1 MIICC
6 VCNFF
11 FSSRRRH
18 TRCALVTG
26 VQTCALPIYLE
37 RVLRNLALEYLLK
50 LNPDRVIDARCAA
63 CQNGQVIGER
73 SRARAHDSQR
83 KARSFCIQHFPL
95 STKAYF
101 LFLIPCSQRDYT
113 GSLCVDRIG
122 PIANIGR
129 KQLECQGKLGTPT
142 LATYNSANR
151 QDPAAEDTASSP

>member
-83 KARSFCIQHFPL
+83 KARSFCIQHFP
-95 STKAYF
+95 SPPK
-101 LFLIPCSQRDYT
+101 LIRSEEHTSELQ
-113 GSLCVDRIG
+113 SLMSISYAVFSLKK
-122 PIANIGR
+122 NITNTTHTELNTQTQHL
-129 KQLECQGKLGTPT
+129 KHTINPVHPLIK
-142 LATYNSANR
+142 
-151 QDPAAEDTASSP
+151 